1 METASNLP
9 ELISAMAVALI
20 VLGLISLDDFGY
32 KNKKKGDK

>member
-9 ELISAMAVALI
+9 DLIAAIIVALI
-20 VLGLISLDDFGY
+20 VLVLISLDDFGY